1 MPEDEKLYPI
11 LERYEVKL
19 NHIIDLCIEMKKY
32 IEEVKERE

>member
-1 MPEDEKLYPI
+1 MSDDEKPYPI

-32 IEEVKERE
+32 INEMRTHE